1 MSSLLTMNP
10 NSPFKPNIS
19 YTVAPAGGGGW
30 KGSTP
35 GFAKFNEKH
44 VEKGTKWKF
53 LF

>member
-10 NSPFKPNIS
+10 NSPFKPNIA
-19 YTVAPAGGGGW
+19 YTVAPAGGGG
-30 KGSTP
+30 GGRGP
-35 GFAKFNEKH
+35 PPAKFNEKH